1 VVTSGGKNGTCY
13 TKYRL
18 WYLLQMALI
27 TKNFISGKN
36 AQTMEADQ
44 RELVP
49 KAMVSAASV
58 SLKLAHKC
66 NALNDI
72 FAKHCFLF
80 SYNWLWRDKCWK
92 YHLLWSHCCQGGP
105 MQCQNLQIQC
115 QHLPG
120 FYNLFF
126 FMNQSSFWSIGP
138 ELSRVLQI
146 KMYSHLVIHFRYCS
160 LQSLHLS
167 ELWKKCIFLSR

>member
-1 VVTSGGKNGTCY
+1 
-13 TKYRL
+13 
-18 WYLLQMALI
+18 MALI

-58 SLKLAHKC
+58 SLKLAHKY

-80 SYNWLWRDKCWK
+80 SYNWLWRDKC
-92 YHLLWSHCCQGGP
+92 
-105 MQCQNLQIQC
+105 
-115 QHLPG
+115 
-120 FYNLFF
+120 
-126 FMNQSSFWSIGP
+126 
-138 ELSRVLQI
+138 
-146 KMYSHLVIHFRYCS
+146 
-160 LQSLHLS
+160 
-167 ELWKKCIFLSR
+167 